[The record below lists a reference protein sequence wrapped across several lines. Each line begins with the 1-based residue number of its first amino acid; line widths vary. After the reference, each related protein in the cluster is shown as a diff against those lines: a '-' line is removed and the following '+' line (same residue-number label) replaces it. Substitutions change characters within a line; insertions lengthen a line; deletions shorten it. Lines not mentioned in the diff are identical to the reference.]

1 MRPLLPFAMVFGVFA
16 TLSAAAAMPGP
27 GDGPRYVS
35 HPGGLALSGHVAGLM
50 PGQQARLTIHV
61 TNRLRRVV
69 HLRSVRTAVRAAARG
84 CSGKNLV
91 VAPYRGR
98 LRIGP
103 GRSAR
108 VTVRVRMLLDSPNA
122 CQGQL
127 FPLTF
132 AGQASA

>member
-1 MRPLLPFAMVFGVFA
+1 MRQLLPFTIVTALVA
-16 TLSAAAAMPGP
+16 TLSATAMPGP
-27 GDGPRYVS
+27 DDGPRPIS
-35 HPGGLALSGHVAGLM
+35 HAGGLALSGHIAGLM
-50 PGQQARLTIHV
+50 PGQQARMAIHV
-61 TNRLRRVV
+61 RNRLRRVV
-69 HLRSVRTAVRAAARG
+69 HLRSVKTTVHAAARD

-108 VTVRVRMLLDSPNA
+108 VTVRVRMRFNSPDA
-122 CQGQL
+122 CQGEL

-132 AGQASA
+132 TGQASA

>member
-1 MRPLLPFAMVFGVFA
+1 MRQLLPFAVVTALVA
-16 TLSAAAAMPGP
+16 TLSAAAMPGP
-27 GDGPRYVS
+27 DDGPRPFS
-35 HPGGLALSGHVAGLM
+35 HSGGLALSGHVAGLL
-50 PGQQARLTIHV
+50 PGQQGRLTIHV

-69 HLRSVRTAVRAAARG
+69 HLRSVKTTVRAAARG
-84 CSGKNLV
+84 CAGKNLV

-98 LRIGP
+98 LRLGA

-108 VTVRVRMLLDSPNA
+108 VTVRVRMRFDSPNA

>member
-1 MRPLLPFAMVFGVFA
+1 MSRLLPFAIVLALVA
-16 TLSAAAAMPGP
+16 TLSAAAAIPGP
-27 GDGPRYVS
+27 GDGPRHSS
-35 HPGGLALSGHVAGLM
+35 HRIGLVLSGHVGGLM
-50 PGQQARLTIHV
+50 PGQRAQMTIHV
-61 TNRLRRVV
+61 TNRLPRIV
-69 HLRSVRTAVRAAARG
+69 HLRSVKTTVRAASRG

-108 VTVRVRMLLDSPNA
+108 VGVRVRMRLDSPNA
-122 CQGQL
+122 CQGKL

-132 AGQASA
+132 MGQASA